1 VTTNF
6 THETLTVER
15 VGDTIQFTMV
25 ADTFTTTTQ
34 NLVGPAQTSV
44 VPIKIDGTMAHD
56 TLRIADNTATA
67 PCIPAQS
74 AIMADVRNI
83 VVPFPAALEQGMV
96 WTDSLEVFGCQA
108 GIQTA
113 ARSLRSFR
121 VSGEVSYDGQPAVVI
136 ERADIVQA
144 HGEGAQQ
151 QHRLILEASGTGTV
165 LYYLSPASGQV
176 LHASATQD
184 LNLTVTASGK
194 PQSFKQS
201 LKQEFALTR

>member
-1 VTTNF
+1 
-6 THETLTVER
+6 VER

-25 ADTFTTTTQ
+25 ADTFATTTQ

-44 VPIKIDGTMAHD
+44 VPIEIDGTMVHD
-56 TLRIADNTATA
+56 TLRITDNTASA
-67 PCIPAQS
+67 PCVPAQS
-74 AIMADVRNI
+74 AIVADVRNI
-83 VVPFPAALEQGMV
+83 LVPFPAALEQGMV
-96 WTDSLEVFGCQA
+96 WTDSLGVSGCQA

-136 ERADIVQA
+136 ERADIIHA

-151 QHRLILEASGTGTV
+151 QHRLILEVNGTGTV
-165 LYYLSPASGQV
+165 LYYLSTTSGQI
-176 LHASATQD
+176 LHANATQD
-184 LNLTVTASGK
+184 LNLTITASGK
-194 PQSFKQS
+194 SQSFKQN